1 MPVAELWLARP
12 RASYTA
18 HCNPLATHCSDGASA
33 GPTEYD
39 ASMDPKTAGSRST
52 DWPWMLAI
60 WTGIGLIDASET
72 VFPMRAQGMHH
83 HWVSLFVTLVLD
95 WLPWALVTPLVI
107 RLARRYPLARTTDL
121 ARWAL
126 HLGAAVSIGVI
137 TSAWRATLELLLDP
151 WADPHQPAFAA
162 LFFPKFYYGG
172 LLTCLLLYAFILAI
186 DFALE
191 SRQRIA
197 RQQTEAAQLS
207 EQLSRAQFEALRRQ
221 IEPHFMFN
229 SLNAIAGLVRDG
241 RNDDAVETIVALSEF
256 LRHAAQDSQR
266 PQVPLAQEVE
276 HLRQYLEVQKARFA
290 ERLHVTLNIPAE
302 LLGAQVPSL
311 ILQPLVENAIKHG
324 ISKRAQGGEI
334 QVAATQADGM
344 LSLSVGNDGPALP
357 ADFETRRTGI
367 GITNLRSRLQMLYGS
382 AFKLT
387 LRNQAAGGVQ
397 VSISL
402 PLVGA

>member
-1 MPVAELWLARP
+1 MDATTPETRP
-12 RASYTA
+12 
-18 HCNPLATHCSDGASA
+18 TH
-33 GPTEYD
+33 
-39 ASMDPKTAGSRST
+39 
-52 DWPWMLAI
+52 WPWILAI
-60 WTGIGLIDASET
+60 WTGIGLIDACET

-95 WLPWALVTPLVI
+95 WLPWVLVTPVVI
-107 RLARRYPLARTTDL
+107 RLGHRYPLPRANGL
-121 ARWAL
+121 SRWAL
-126 HLGAAVSIGVI
+126 HLGAAVSIGVV
-137 TSAWRATLELLLDP
+137 TSAWRAALEMLLNP

-172 LLTCLLLYAFILAI
+172 LLTCLLLYAFVLAI
-186 DFALE
+186 DFALD
-191 SRQRIA
+191 SRQRMA

-207 EQLSRAQFEALRRQ
+207 EQLARAQLEALRRQ

-229 SLNAIAGLVRDG
+229 SLNAVAGLVRDG
-241 RNDDAVETIVALSEF
+241 RNDDAVETIVALSDF
-256 LRHAAQDSQR
+256 LRHAAQDSNR

-276 HLRQYLEVQKARFA
+276 HLRQYLQVQKARFA

-334 QVAATQADGM
+334 QVAAAHAEGM
-344 LSLSVGNDGPALP
+344 LSLRVGNDGPSLP
-357 ADFETRRTGI
+357 PDFETRRTGI
-367 GITNLRSRLQMLYGS
+367 GIANLRNRLQILYGS
-382 AFKLT
+382 AFQLT
-387 LRNQAAGGVQ
+387 LQNQAAGGVQ